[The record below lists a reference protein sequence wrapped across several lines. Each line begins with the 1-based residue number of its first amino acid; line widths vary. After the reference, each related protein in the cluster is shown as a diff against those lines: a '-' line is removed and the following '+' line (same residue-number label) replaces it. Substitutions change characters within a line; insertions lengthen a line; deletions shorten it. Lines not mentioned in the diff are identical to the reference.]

1 MSNAGMKFDGGKPDL
16 TLLEPL
22 GGSLSAVAEVLEF
35 GAKKYARDSWQDVPD
50 GQRRYKAAAMRHSLH
65 ALGELDSESGLLHA
79 AHEACSIL
87 FAIQLRLNAK
97 KSALGALVLEA
108 IAESEETPWRQW
120 SPTMECPARHDLLI
134 DVKTRAGEIHE
145 GKIAGNCYWGSDSS
159 IEQWREHNGG
169 A

>member
-16 TLLEPL
+16 TLLEPMKDAL
-22 GGSLSAVAEVLEF
+22 AAVAQVLEF

-87 FAIQLRLNAK
+87 FAIQLKLNEK
-97 KSALGALVLEA
+97 KVVDLDVLIPDSDFHSWVHWNPA
-108 IAESEETPWRQW
+108 TG
-120 SPTMECPARHDLLI
+120 ECPVDGSVLI
-134 DVKTRAGEIHE
+134 DVETRAGTFYECC
-145 GKIAGNCYWGSDSS
+145 KAGECYWEPDSC
-159 IEQWREHNGG
+159 IVKWRIHNG
-169 A
+169 

>member
-22 GGSLSAVAEVLEF
+22 GGALSAVAEVLEF
-35 GAKKYARDSWQDVPD
+35 GAKKYARDSWQGVPD

-97 KSALGALVLEA
+97 KIADLNTLVNEA
-108 IAESEETPWRQW
+108 IAEPIAHLPWIYWR
-120 SPTMECPARHDLLI
+120 PNEGRPVAE
-134 DVKTRAGEIHE
+134 DVRVDVVTHADKLHE
-145 GKIAGNCYWGSDSS
+145 GKLAADCYWERDSS
-159 IEQWREHNGG
+159 IVKWRIHNG
-169 A
+169 